1 MVSNYVAQSKERNAR
16 WVRMVVLIV
25 VTVNIVVVLPGNRL
39 LVNDLFLEPNTEC
52 YLVKDKEENARRV
65 RVC

>member
-1 MVSNYVAQSKERNAR
+1 M
-16 WVRMVVLIV
+16 VRMAVLIV

-52 YLVKDKEENARRV
+52 YLVKDKEEMHGVFVSAEPKEV
-65 RVC
+65 AEWSQHDT

>member
-1 MVSNYVAQSKERNAR
+1 M
-16 WVRMVVLIV
+16 VRMVVLIV

-52 YLVKDKEENARRV
+52 YLVKDK
-65 RVC
+65 